1 MVNGKMKMDSSSKS
15 HEKGESK
22 SMKKK
27 EAKSG
32 KKS

>member
-1 MVNGKMKMDSSSKS
+1 MMGGKMTKDSSSKS

-22 SMKKK
+22 AMKKK

-32 KKS
+32 RKS

>member
-1 MVNGKMKMDSSSKS
+1 MGGKMTKSSMGKKA

-22 SMKKK
+22 AMKKK

-32 KKS
+32 RKS